1 MRVKFIYC
9 LGIISVMAGCSSH
22 IEEAKTMESYDNKQ
36 VEIPCK
42 ISKYGIEKE
51 YHSNGKLK
59 AEIGYNAKHQRHG
72 ATKVYY
78 ENGNLES
85 LFCYQ
90 NGEPQ
95 GGKRYYESGALR
107 MEVEFS
113 NDNTKSFQK
122 YYYENGNLKME
133 RPLTKDGNKSWV
145 INGILKEYNEN
156 GELKTA
162 TQYIMGEKQ
171 VK

>member
-1 MRVKFIYC
+1 MNIRFIC
-9 LGIISVMAGCSSH
+9 LVGVAGVLLGCSSLKK
-22 IEEAKTMESYDNKQ
+22 ETKTMESYDNKQ

-59 AEIGYNAKHQRHG
+59 TEIGYNAKHQRHG
-72 ATKVYY
+72 ITKVYY
-78 ENGNLES
+78 ENGGLES

-95 GGKRYYESGALR
+95 GGKRYYESGALL
-107 MEVEFS
+107 MQVEFS
-113 NDNTKSFQK
+113 SDNTKSLQK

-133 RPLTKDGNKSWV
+133 RPLTKDSNKGWV
-145 INGILKEYNEN
+145 INGSLKEYNEN
-156 GELKTA
+156 GKLKTA
-162 TQYIMGEKQ
+162 TKYIMGEKQ
-171 VK
+171 AK